1 MQTNPNPYE
10 TLARRGRDWA
20 RLIANLRLIEAAIAK
35 FPLES
40 FFEPVSLLVS
50 ENGGP
55 LKLDTISARHLDA
68 WAKHVA
74 YGTIVRLGSLTRIC
88 LGLLEE
94 NQLIAAGLIERA
106 ILENAGRASHSLDTL
121 TSGYKN
127 RSWDKMNDLILKI
140 LFGTRMTNPRGTI
153 FEELAEATAR
163 WPVKPS
169 SFIDSLDSFAS
180 APDTRFFR
188 DLYGFLCDLTHA
200 SQRGNS
206 AFCEVVSDTGSGWVL
221 QYKKDET
228 GDDGALL
235 GALRATVRCLQAGY
249 GASALLLRW
258 SFDDE
263 MPQLVARAPGE
274 GDIWIWHEILD
285 PDLAFWR

>member
-20 RLIANLRLIEAAIAK
+20 RLIANLRLIEAAIAR
-35 FPLES
+35 FPLET
-40 FFEPVSLLVS
+40 FFEPVSVLVS

-55 LKLDTISARHLDA
+55 LKLDMISADQLNA
-68 WAKHVA
+68 WTKHVA
-74 YGTIVRLGSLTRIC
+74 YGTIVRLGSLTRVC

-94 NQLIAAGLIERA
+94 NQLIAAGLIERV

-127 RSWDKMNDLILKI
+127 RSWEKMNDLIPKM
-140 LFGTRMTNPRGTI
+140 LFGTCMTKPGSTI
-153 FEELAEATAR
+153 FEELAEAAPQR
-163 WPVKPS
+163 PVKS
-169 SFIDSLDSFAS
+169 TSLVDSLDTFAS
-180 APDTRFFR
+180 APDTRFFH

-200 SQRGNS
+200 SQRGNN
-206 AFCEVVSDTGSGWVL
+206 AFCEVVADTGSGWVL
-221 QYKKDET
+221 QYNKDET
-228 GDDGALL
+228 EDDGALL

-274 GDIWIWHEILD
+274 GDIWIWHEILN
-285 PDLAFWR
+285 PELAFWN